1 MALGSLGIIH
11 VATIANALAHVFLQA
26 GESAGFFRAAPGSG
40 LATRSGG
47 SDHPIGWKGPL
58 CGYAGPGGVTGRRS
72 CWKMG
77 EACGQP
83 P

>member
-47 SDHPIGWKGPL
+47 ARPPDRVDGAALRVCRPRW
-58 CGYAGPGGVTGRRS
+58 GY
-72 CWKMG
+72 W
-77 EACGQP
+77 P
-83 P
+83 PELLEDG

>member
-26 GESAGFFRAAPGSG
+26 GEPVDFFRMAPGSG
-40 LATRSGG
+40 LATRSDGVRPPDRVEG
-47 SDHPIGWKGPL
+47 AAL
-58 CGYAGPGGVTGRRS
+58 RVCRPGGVTGRRN

>member
-26 GESAGFFRAAPGSG
+26 GESADFFQMAQAPDWPPD
-40 LATRSGG
+40 RMG

-58 CGYAGPGGVTGRRS
+58 CGYAGPVG
-72 CWKMG
+72 
-77 EACGQP
+77 
-83 P
+83 